1 MSVSKMKSFPQ
12 TIYLNSHYQYYSWK
26 MLQRKCQKKIFSLHS
41 TNGKLKNNSK
51 SYIYIYIHTHTHTK
65 YYRVYFTTHTHTQQY
80 KTHYCG
86 RQGVLLRS
94 LAVGSRTWDGSSC
107 RPPDP
112 PPQFTPSSCFPWVT
126 PSQ

>member
-51 SYIYIYIHTHTHTK
+51 SYIYIYIYTHTHTHNP
-65 YYRVYFTTHTHTQQY
+65 YYSRIPYCKFISSSLRFICNGKIHTPDPSARTERLPCMY
-80 KTHYCG
+80 
-86 RQGVLLRS
+86 LLRKIRVS
-94 LAVGSRTWDGSSC
+94 KLYSKHML
-107 RPPDP
+107 
-112 PPQFTPSSCFPWVT
+112 
-126 PSQ
+126 